1 MAEDNWAQ
9 GVCGPS
15 KVASVRQGVRTEGR
29 GGEAVSRWTRS
40 LNHPAT
46 LSVLV
51 VLIGALSHVRVS
63 LHRANA
69 DTLLG
74 PLMST
79 RKLTF
84 YYWDQDRLA
93 NVVPALASVIR
104 SIEPNLHLQVTLF
117 AAGTGGVF
125 ALFLALNAR
134 ALGIRSPL
142 LVPVGTAL
150 AVTSTHLW
158 LEPHA
163 LHIFTLEQAYALTY
177 LFLIGGILLLRFT
190 PPRAAVGSVL
200 IVTAIVMNPSAVLLA
215 PVARATYLS
224 AGDRNAAARTF
235 LISGIGFGVAQVASR
250 LFGSNPNSTY
260 YELDLERS
268 VSNWNVVAQNIT
280 DTLVSTP
287 IRVIVVTAVVL
298 IVAARPR
305 ARWWWVLS
313 LSGGATALAWM
324 FIFGG
329 VLWVE
334 MNLLYF
340 RYFYPVYLV
349 LMFLIAA
356 GLASASALVESR
368 INLPALSRRS
378 HYVAVVAGLGIAV
391 ALWLQLPRIEQ
402 IDSVVAVA
410 GPIESMK
417 ENESRYVVG
426 SYWDVWPTVI
436 ALADEGYEAY
446 GIANRGDVLGEELNA
461 QLTADLANGAN
472 VPVMCINVPA
482 DECNERLSEM
492 SGISTEL
499 STVAVEPGLIFIT
512 QS

>member
-1 MAEDNWAQ
+1 MQ
-9 GVCGPS
+9 GI
-15 KVASVRQGVRTEGR
+15 RTEGR
-29 GGEAVSRWTRS
+29 GGKAVSRWTRS

-46 LSVLV
+46 LAVLV
-51 VLIGALSHVRVS
+51 VLIGALSHVLVS

-74 PLMST
+74 SLMST

-93 NVVPALASVIR
+93 NVVPALASVVR

-134 ALGIRSPL
+134 AFGIRSPL
-142 LVPVGTAL
+142 LIPVGTAL
-150 AVTSTHLW
+150 AIASTHLW
-158 LEPHA
+158 FEPHA
-163 LHIFTLEQAYALTY
+163 LHILTLEQVYALTY
-177 LFLIGGILLLRFT
+177 LFLIGGILLLRST
-190 PPRAAVGSVL
+190 PQRAAVGSVL

-215 PVARATYLS
+215 PVAIATYLS
-224 AGDRNAAARTF
+224 AAERHAAARTF
-235 LISGIGFGVAQVASR
+235 FISGIGFGVAQVTSR
-250 LFGSNPNSTY
+250 RFGANPNSAY
-260 YELDLERS
+260 YELDLGQS
-268 VSNWNVVAQNIT
+268 VRNWNVVAQNIT
-280 DTLVSTP
+280 DTLVSPP
-287 IRVIVVTAVVL
+287 IRVIVVMAVVF
-298 IVAARPR
+298 IVVARPR

-313 LSGGATALAWM
+313 LSGGVTALAWM

-356 GLASASALVESR
+356 GLASAGALVERR
-368 INLPALSRRS
+368 INLPVLSRRS
-378 HYVAVVAGLGIAV
+378 HYVAVVAALGVVA
-391 ALWLQLPRIEQ
+391 ALWLQLPRLEQ
-402 IDSVVAVA
+402 IDSVAAVA
-410 GPIESMK
+410 GPIEATKQSG
-417 ENESRYVVG
+417 SRYVVG

-446 GIANRGDVLGEELNA
+446 GIANRGAVLREELNA
-461 QLTADLANGAN
+461 QLAADLVGGAE
-472 VPVMCINVPA
+472 VPVTCINVPA
-482 DECNERLSEM
+482 DECNQRLSEM
-492 SGISTEL
+492 SGISTQL
-499 STVAVEPGLIFIT
+499 STVDDKPGVIFVT
-512 QS
+512 QP